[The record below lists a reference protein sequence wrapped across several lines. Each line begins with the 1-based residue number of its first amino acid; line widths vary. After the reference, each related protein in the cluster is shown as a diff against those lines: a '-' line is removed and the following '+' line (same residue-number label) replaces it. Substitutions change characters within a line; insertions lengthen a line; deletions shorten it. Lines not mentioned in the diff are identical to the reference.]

1 MNVEIMDL
9 MEQGKYADVR
19 VKINKMNPADIA
31 QILEELEPNK
41 LLKVFRLLSKDIAA
55 ESFSY
60 MSSKQQ
66 RFIVESISDKE
77 TKSIVDELF
86 LDDAVD
92 FLEEMPSNV
101 VKKVLQNTEKTKRDT
116 INHFFQYPDESA
128 GSLMTIEFVD
138 LKREMTVEEAIEN
151 IRRTGVNKETIDTCY
166 VIDSKR
172 ILEGVVTIR
181 TLILSEPTDLVK
193 DIMSEK
199 VIYVNTLEDQEDIAF
214 KFKKYN
220 FNTMP
225 VVDSERRLVGI
236 VTIDDIVDII
246 DQENTEDFQIMAAI
260 QPSQESYLKTKVSD
274 LARRRIFWLLILMIS
289 ATFTGSI
296 IRKYDEVL
304 SSIVILASFIPMLMD
319 AGGNSGSQSSTL
331 IIRGLALGDIQT
343 KDIFK
348 VLWKELGVSLLVGTV
363 LSIVNFARLFF
374 LEQIGIMISLT
385 VSLTL
390 LFTVMLSKLL
400 GGFLPI
406 LAKKLNQDPA
416 IMAGPLITTIVD
428 TITLMIYFALATR
441 LLGI

>member
-19 VKINKMNPADIA
+19 VKINKMNPVDIA

-60 MSSKQQ
+60 MSSQQQ

-116 INHFFQYPDESA
+116 INRFFQYPDESA

-166 VIDSKR
+166 VIDNKR

-331 IIRGLALGDIQT
+331 IIRGLALGDIKT